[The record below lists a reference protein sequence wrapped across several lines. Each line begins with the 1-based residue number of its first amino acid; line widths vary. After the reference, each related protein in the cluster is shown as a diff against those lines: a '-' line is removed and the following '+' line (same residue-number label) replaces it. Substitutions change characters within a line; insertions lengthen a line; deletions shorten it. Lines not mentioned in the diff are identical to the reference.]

1 MKPQLVLLP
10 GMLCD
15 RGYYEP
21 QLAALQSVADVSIPS
36 YPFVC
41 SISEMA
47 ERVLQQ
53 APPRF
58 AVVGHSMGGRVAQEI
73 VARAPERVTGLG
85 LCGTDYHGFQ
95 SPEERAGEEARR
107 IEWLALVDRIGFAGF
122 AAQWAPRLVAS
133 TRRNDHELLGRIARM
148 AEGHGARGLDAH
160 CRAGLSRPD
169 HTDLLGHITVPTLL
183 IAGSEDSF
191 RTPALHQDFGSRIP
205 GARVAIIEG
214 AGHMMSMEAPAAV
227 NAHMLLWLATLRA

>member
-1 MKPQLVLLP
+1 MKLQLILLP

-21 QLAALQSVADVSIPS
+21 QLAALQTVADVSIPS
-36 YPFVC
+36 YPFVS
-41 SISEMA
+41 SIGEMA
-47 ERVLQQ
+47 EQVLRE

-95 SPEERAGEEARR
+95 SPEERAGEETRR
-107 IEWLALVDRIGFAGF
+107 VDWLALVDRIGFAAF

-133 TRRNDHELLGRIARM
+133 SRRNDIELLGRIAKM
-148 AEGHGARGLDAH
+148 AEDHGPRGLDAH

-169 HTDLLGHITVPTLL
+169 HTHLLGRIAVPTLL
-183 IAGSEDSF
+183 IAGSEDGL
-191 RTPALHQDFGSRIP
+191 RTPALHHEFGSRIP
-205 GARVAIIEG
+205 GARVAVIEG
-214 AGHMMSMEAPAAV
+214 SGHMMSMEDPAAV
-227 NAHMLLWLATLRA
+227 NAHMLQWLASLRP

>member
-15 RGYYEP
+15 HDYYEP
-21 QLAALQSVADVSIPS
+21 QLAALRTVADVLIPS

-47 ERVLQQ
+47 EQVLQQ
-53 APPRF
+53 APQRF
-58 AVVGHSMGGRVAQEI
+58 AVAGHSMGGRVAQEI

-85 LCGTDYHGFQ
+85 LCGTDYRGFQ
-95 SPEERAGEEARR
+95 SPEERAGEETRR
-107 IEWLALVDRIGFAGF
+107 VEWLELVNRTGFAAF

-133 TRRNDHELLGRIARM
+133 ARRNDQELLARIAKM
-148 AEGHGARGLDAH
+148 AEGHGTRGLDAH
-160 CRAGLSRPD
+160 CLAGLSRPD
-169 HTDLLGHITVPTLL
+169 HTDLLGRITVPTLL
-183 IAGSEDSF
+183 IAGSEDYF
-191 RTPALHQDFGSRIP
+191 RTPALHKEFGSRIP

-214 AGHMMSMEAPAAV
+214 SGHMMSMEAPEEV
-227 NAHMLLWLATLRA
+227 NAHMLQWLATLRS